1 MGGAMPDWG
10 CPLFRAGSIQS
21 PIPFSVLLMSPVL
34 ALKAPCSC
42 LMMSGLVGLQL
53 FLRLDQE
60 NLTLQV
66 PAFLLVFF
74 FSLMGFPL
82 LNYILLTNAML
93 KG

>member
-1 MGGAMPDWG
+1 MGGALSDWG

-34 ALKAPCSC
+34 ALKAPFSC
-42 LMMSGLVGLQL
+42 LFMMSDLVGLQL

-60 NLTLQV
+60 NLTRQV

-74 FSLMGFPL
+74 FFFSLK
-82 LNYILLTNAML
+82 YILLTNAML